1 MAARGNV
8 WQRAPCLQSPARLGM
23 AVVKQAKSW
32 QISLSVVEGV
42 RVASAATLNRSCAG
56 GSMVLSWSAEPASRT
71 RDMPNHLDK
80 ERGPLCETRLYQK
93 RMAVLLLVYEWSRVC
108 VDVVLA
114 CLLACLLCAV
124 ATSRGVCMYG

>member
-1 MAARGNV
+1 MAARDNV

-32 QISLSVVEGV
+32 QMSLSVVEGV
-42 RVASAATLNRSCAG
+42 RVASAATLNRSCVG
-56 GSMVLSWSAEPASRT
+56 GSAVLSWSAEPASRT
-71 RDMPNHLDK
+71 RDMSNHLDK

-93 RMAVLLLVYEWSRVC
+93 RMAVLLVYGWGRVS
-108 VDVVLA
+108 VDVLLA